1 MVDSSIILINNNY
14 KCNSFIRS
22 NNNTIKFYYH
32 LLAKAK
38 KEKKDNIFDQGYI
51 QEELIYF
58 KPKISVKQLS
68 LDVFA
73 SGCAYIIN
81 KCNLFYDEI
90 ESINYNK

>member
-38 KEKKDNIFDQGYI
+38 KEKNEKLFEQAYIKDQL
-51 QEELIYF
+51 QYF
-58 KPKISVKQLS
+58 PQVSLKELS
-68 LDVFA
+68 LDVFP
-73 SGCAYIIN
+73 SGCEYVIN